1 MKQVI
6 TFTLEPNDRGQVDI
20 NIVFEIPLVVDQEEF
35 NELSDQAKSLN
46 YLSQVLA
53 AGALEAIQEEDE
65 DELESPR
72 CH

>member
-6 TFTLEPNDRGQVDI
+6 TFTLEPNDRGRVDI

-53 AGALEAIQEEDE
+53 AGALEAIQGEDE